1 MNGKDSCNRKPEAA
15 TISDILYLFCQGNLF
30 LPGKAQRKS
39 LGILISDACSSHYI
53 LSFNVT
59 VPSGTCNNRDYN
71 NKTTIGNV
79 WRNGGNTTLQSA

>member
-39 LGILISDACSSHYI
+39 QGILISDACSSHYI
-53 LSFNVT
+53 LSLNAGRNS
-59 VPSGTCNNRDYN
+59 PGDCYLNNAF
-71 NKTTIGNV
+71 
-79 WRNGGNTTLQSA
+79 LL